1 MAPGSGEM
9 PGLKTQADNAGGAG
23 SKAVRGLASLPY
35 ELYLPRNLHPDSR
48 VLVSIHGVSRN
59 AAEHLGLLRPYAEQH
74 GAALIVPSFAADSY
88 PDYQRMG
95 RKGRGPRADL
105 ALIRLLNELGRAVGL
120 DTERVDMFG
129 FSGGAQFAHR
139 FTMAHSGRVRCL
151 VLGAA
156 GWYTL
161 PDHTLPY
168 PYGVADAEG
177 LEGVRLNVLAATRV
191 PTLVVVGERDDCPDD
206 EELNR
211 SEIVRRSQGLDRLQR
226 AQAWKRAMKAY
237 AAGRGESAAVD
248 LQVLPGVG
256 HSFHGAVVE
265 GGLGSRIFRHC
276 YAPVLKPGL
285 RKQAHNPGD
294 GCYTGQV
301 SCQDHMGV
309 SVES

>member
-9 PGLKTQADNAGGAG
+9 SPEVAHVGGAGQSG
-23 SKAVRGLASLPY
+23 SKAVKGLAGLPY
-35 ELYLPRNLHPDSR
+35 QLFVPRVPHPDGR

-59 AAEHLGLLRPYAEQH
+59 AREHLDLLRPYAEQH
-74 GAALIVPSFAADSY
+74 GAALIVPRFTADSY

-105 ALIRLLNELGRAVGL
+105 ALIRLLNELGRVAGL
-120 DTERVDMFG
+120 DTDCVDIFG

-139 FTMAHSGRVRCL
+139 FAMAHSRRVGRL

-156 GWYTL
+156 GWYTM
-161 PDHTLPY
+161 PDHKLPY

-177 LEGVRLNVLAATRV
+177 LDGVRLNVLAVARR
-191 PTLVVVGERDDCPDD
+191 PTLVLVGEHDDCPDD

-211 SEIVRRSQGLDRLQR
+211 TKIVCHSQGFGRLQR
-226 AQAWKRAMKAY
+226 AQTWTRAMKAY
-237 AAGRGESAAVD
+237 AAGRGESAGVD

-256 HSFHGAVVE
+256 HSFHDAVVE

-276 YAPVLKPGL
+276 YTPDLNPGL

-294 GCYTGQV
+294 GSYTGQV
-301 SCQDHMGV
+301 SCPDHMGV
-309 SVES
+309 SVEL